1 MPKDR
6 NTKKAEELIK
16 EADLAID
23 IANYLETYGFKSL
36 EEMIERTAAKTP
48 ATKEKQ

>member
-6 NTKKAEELIK
+6 NTKKAEKLIK

-23 IANYLETYGFKSL
+23 IANYIKTYSFDSL

-48 ATKEKQ
+48 AAKEK